1 MNKGYEVRSNKEQAV
16 MEARPDAIDNAQR
29 VIGLL
34 DEHPEIGVTVG
45 GVSIAGGI
53 TAVIYYGSKLLKAGR
68 A

>member
-1 MNKGYEVRSNKEQAV
+1 MNNEYEVRRNKEQGV
-16 MEARPDAIDNAQR
+16 MEARSDAIDNAKR

-45 GVSIAGGI
+45 GVSIVGGI
-53 TAVIYYGSKLLKAGR
+53 IAVIYYGSKLLKTGR